1 MLASGKAIA
10 RTLFRVGLLPLVG
23 VSKCLSIAFPGP
35 LAPPDFLYG
44 KSATGDPGCG
54 GGDRVPGGPLT
65 NRRRPHAPPTLLT
78 LARSISPLNC
88 SAHTDSTALDAAA
101 TTPEESASTCTELG
115 RLLARVD
122 RTFSNCRG
130 AA

>member
-88 SAHTDSTALDAAA
+88 SAHGFDS
-101 TTPEESASTCTELG
+101 SG
-115 RLLARVD
+115 RSRD
-122 RTFSNCRG
+122 DSRG
-130 AA
+130 ICIDLHRAGSPPGAG

>member
-65 NRRRPHAPPTLLT
+65 NRKETACPAHAPDASTIDLAFELL
-78 LARSISPLNC
+78 
-88 SAHTDSTALDAAA
+88 SAHGFDS
-101 TTPEESASTCTELG
+101 SG
-115 RLLARVD
+115 RSRD
-122 RTFSNCRG
+122 DSRG
-130 AA
+130 ICIDLHRAGSPPGAG